1 LIYRILSLISCFAI
15 ITSCGDN
22 RFFSS
27 ESEGSIIYDVSFPY
41 EQNSLMLELYPKEM
55 LFEFNNDFLRG
66 SLKSTW
72 GVITTDLLIN
82 KDQKTYEQFFKSFGD
97 KYSLALKSDNMKD
110 LFSLTPEAKIT
121 PTDDTLTIA
130 GYLCHKSLAVFP
142 GDTLP
147 PIELYFT
154 KELDITRDNWWNK
167 YYQIDGFLLGYEV
180 EQYGKRM
187 KLRAREITFQ
197 PIAPDRFV
205 APEGYTALNALD
217 MDKQIK
223 KVVEE
228 FMVSK

>member
-1 LIYRILSLISCFAI
+1 MISRILSFFTLVLILS
-15 ITSCGDN
+15 SCGDN
-22 RFFSS
+22 SFFSS
-27 ESEGSIIYDVSFPY
+27 KSEGSIVYDVSFPY

-55 LFEFNNDFLRG
+55 LFEFNNDFMRG

-82 KDQKTYEQFFKSFGD
+82 KDQKTYEQYFKSFGD
-97 KYSLALKSDNMKD
+97 KYSLTLKSDEMKD
-110 LFSLTPEAKIT
+110 LFGLTPDATIT
-121 PTDDTLTIA
+121 PTNDTLTIA
-130 GYLCHKSLAVFP
+130 GYLCQKSLATFP

-154 KELDITRDNWWNK
+154 KDLDITNDNWWNK

-187 KLRAREITFQ
+187 KLRAREVTFQ

-228 FMVSK
+228 FMGSK